1 MHRKAHNIQ
10 VGQRVDVIVEAV
22 GKAGEVYWM
31 RSKLAA
37 GQCTEPAF
45 FPLGLA
51 GIYYENANLTAA
63 PGNYSTPWTDTTDPC
78 ANDPLTD
85 TVPVQQL
92 SPGEPE
98 QTINMDVYFA
108 VNATGHLVWTINNS
122 TFRGDYNNP
131 LLLLAKSGNTS
142 YPSHPEWNV
151 YNTGN
156 SKSVRV
162 VLNNLTPTS
171 HPWHFHG
178 HET

>member
-1 MHRKAHNIQ
+1 
-10 VGQRVDVIVEAV
+10 VEAV
-22 GKAGEVYWM
+22 GKPGDVYWM
-31 RSKLAA
+31 RSNLAA

-45 FPLGLA
+45 YPLGLA
-51 GIYYENANLTAA
+51 AIYYEKANLTAT
-63 PGNYSTPWTDTTDPC
+63 PGNYSTPWNDTTDPC
-78 ANDPLTD
+78 SNDPLTD
-85 TVPVQQL
+85 TVPIQQIA
-92 SPGEPE
+92 PGAPDK
-98 QTINMDVYFA
+98 TYNMDVNFA
-108 VNATGHLVWTINNS
+108 INSTGHLIWTINNS

-156 SKSVRV
+156 YSSVRV
-162 VLNNLTPTS
+162 ILKNFTPTS